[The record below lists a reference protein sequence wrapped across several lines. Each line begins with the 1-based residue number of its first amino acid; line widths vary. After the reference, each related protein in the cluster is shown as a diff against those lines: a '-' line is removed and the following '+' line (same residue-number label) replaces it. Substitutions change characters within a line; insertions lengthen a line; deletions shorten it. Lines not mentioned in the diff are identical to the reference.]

1 MQINSRYKSSAVKVT
16 SEEKLAATWSWLA
29 YSAFFVGKKQLECV
43 LCVHKRDDPDIII
56 G

>member
-1 MQINSRYKSSAVKVT
+1 MQINSRYKSAVKVT
-16 SEEKLAATWSWLA
+16 SEKLAATWSWLA